1 MNGLLV
7 VNKPKNYTSRDVV
20 NVLNKVFNTKVIGHI
35 GTLDPLATGVLVCL
49 IGKYTKLNNLL
60 TMHNKEYIA
69 DFKLGILTDTLD
81 ATGRV
86 LDTSNKFIKKEKL
99 VRALKK
105 FKKTYMQEVPMYS
118 AIKVNGRKLY
128 DYARHDE
135 EVVPPK
141 KMVTIYDIELLDYE
155 YDDVKIRCTVSK
167 GTYIRAL
174 IRDICRYLKTYGVN
188 MERYPAP
195 EGFVEV
201 EKPHNDYTKSSWLHE
216 LINYYDN
223 RPEMLLLNEKEM
235 IEKWKSYL
243 DKGEPLPNTFDPNDP
258 KALQNAIKQTSYYKD
273 HIFGEDK

>member
-86 LDTSNKFIKKEKL
+86 LDTSNNFIKKEKL

-118 AIKVNGRKLY
+118 AVKVNGRKLY

-141 KMVTIYDIELLDYE
+141 KRVTIYDIELLDYE

-174 IRDICRYLKTYGVN
+174 IRDICQYLKTYGVMTGLVRTKIN
-188 MERYPAP
+188 DFKIEDAYTLDEIRNGNYKLLSL
-195 EGFVEV
+195 EDFLDFKVIDLDEDNLNRIKNGNIYCDRE
-201 EKPHNDYTKSSWLHE
+201 NDYVLFK
-216 LINYYDN
+216 Y
-223 RPEMLLLNEKEM
+223 LNEDIALYYRINEEELK
-235 IEKWKSYL
+235 
-243 DKGEPLPNTFDPNDP
+243 PLLMF
-258 KALQNAIKQTSYYKD
+258 
-273 HIFGEDK
+273 

>member
-20 NVLNKVFNTKVIGHI
+20 NVLNKVFNTKAIGHI

-86 LDTSNKFIKKEKL
+86 LDTSNNFIKKEKL

-118 AIKVNGRKLY
+118 AVKVNGRKLY

-141 KMVTIYDIELLDYE
+141 KRVTIYDIELLDYE

-174 IRDICRYLKTYGVN
+174 IRDICRYLKTYGVMTGLVRTKIN
-188 MERYPAP
+188 DFKIEDAYTLDEIRNGNYKLLSL
-195 EGFVEV
+195 EDFLDFKVIYLDEDNLNRIKNGNIYCDRE
-201 EKPHNDYTKSSWLHE
+201 NDYILFK
-216 LINYYDN
+216 Y
-223 RPEMLLLNEKEM
+223 LNEDIALYYRINEEELK
-235 IEKWKSYL
+235 
-243 DKGEPLPNTFDPNDP
+243 PLIMF
-258 KALQNAIKQTSYYKD
+258 
-273 HIFGEDK
+273 

>member
-20 NVLNKVFNTKVIGHI
+20 NALNKVFNTKAIGHI

-86 LDTSNKFIKKEKL
+86 LDTSNNFIKKEKL

-118 AIKVNGRKLY
+118 AVKVNGRKLY
-128 DYARHDE
+128 DYARHGE

-141 KMVTIYDIELLDYE
+141 KRVTIYDIELLDYE

-174 IRDICRYLKTYGVN
+174 IRDICQYLKTYGVMTGLVRTKIN
-188 MERYPAP
+188 DFKIEDAYTLDEIRNGNYKLLSL
-195 EGFVEV
+195 EDFLDFKVIDLDEDNLNKIKNGNIYCDRE
-201 EKPHNDYTKSSWLHE
+201 NDYILFK
-216 LINYYDN
+216 Y
-223 RPEMLLLNEKEM
+223 LNEDIALYYRINEEELK
-235 IEKWKSYL
+235 
-243 DKGEPLPNTFDPNDP
+243 PLIMF
-258 KALQNAIKQTSYYKD
+258 
-273 HIFGEDK
+273 

>member
-20 NVLNKVFNTKVIGHI
+20 NVLNKVFNTKAIGHI

-60 TMHNKEYIA
+60 TMHNKEYIV

-86 LDTSNKFIKKEKL
+86 LDTSNNFIKKEKL

-105 FKKTYMQEVPMYS
+105 FKKAYMQEVPMYS
-118 AIKVNGRKLY
+118 AVKVNGRKLY

-135 EVVPPK
+135 EIVPPK
-141 KMVTIYDIELLDYE
+141 KRVTIYDIELLDYE

-174 IRDICRYLKTYGVN
+174 IRDICQYLKTYGVMTGLVRTKIN
-188 MERYPAP
+188 DFKIEDAYTLDEIRNGDYKLLSL
-195 EGFVEV
+195 EDFLDFKVIDLDEDNLNKIKNGNIYCDRE
-201 EKPHNDYTKSSWLHE
+201 NDYILFK
-216 LINYYDN
+216 Y
-223 RPEMLLLNEKEM
+223 LNEDIALYYRINEEELK
-235 IEKWKSYL
+235 
-243 DKGEPLPNTFDPNDP
+243 PLIMF
-258 KALQNAIKQTSYYKD
+258 
-273 HIFGEDK
+273 

>member
-20 NVLNKVFNTKVIGHI
+20 NVLNKVFNTKAIGHI

-118 AIKVNGRKLY
+118 AVKVNGKKLY

-174 IRDICRYLKTYGVN
+174 IRDICEYLKTYGVMTGLVRTKIN
-188 MERYPAP
+188 DFKIEDAYTLDEIRNGNYKLLSL
-195 EGFVEV
+195 EDFLDFKVIDLDEDNLKRIKNGNIYCDRE
-201 EKPHNDYTKSSWLHE
+201 NDYILFK
-216 LINYYDN
+216 Y
-223 RPEMLLLNEKEM
+223 LNEDIALYYRINEEELK
-235 IEKWKSYL
+235 
-243 DKGEPLPNTFDPNDP
+243 PLIMF
-258 KALQNAIKQTSYYKD
+258 
-273 HIFGEDK
+273 

>member
-20 NVLNKVFNTKVIGHI
+20 NVLNKVFNTKAIGHI

-60 TMHNKEYIA
+60 TMHNKEYIV

-86 LDTSNKFIKKEKL
+86 LDTSNNFIKKEKL

-118 AIKVNGRKLY
+118 AVKVNGRKLY

-141 KMVTIYDIELLDYE
+141 KRVTIYDIELLDYE

-174 IRDICRYLKTYGVN
+174 IRDICEYLKTYGVMTGLVRTKIN
-188 MERYPAP
+188 DFKIEDAYTLDEIRNGDYKLLSL
-195 EGFVEV
+195 EDFLDFKVIDLDEDNLNKIKNGNIYCDRE
-201 EKPHNDYTKSSWLHE
+201 NDYVLFK
-216 LINYYDN
+216 Y
-223 RPEMLLLNEKEM
+223 LNEDIALYYRINEEELK
-235 IEKWKSYL
+235 
-243 DKGEPLPNTFDPNDP
+243 PLIMF
-258 KALQNAIKQTSYYKD
+258 
-273 HIFGEDK
+273 

>member
-20 NVLNKVFNTKVIGHI
+20 NVLNKVFNTKAIGHI

-60 TMHNKEYIA
+60 TMHKKEYIA

-118 AIKVNGRKLY
+118 AVKVNGRKLY

-141 KMVTIYDIELLDYE
+141 KMVIIYDIELLDYE

-174 IRDICRYLKTYGVN
+174 IRDICEYLKTYGVMTGLVRTKIN
-188 MERYPAP
+188 DFKIEDAYTLDEIRNGNYKLLSL
-195 EGFVEV
+195 EDFLDFKVIDLDENNLNRIKNGNIYCDRE
-201 EKPHNDYTKSSWLHE
+201 NDYILFK
-216 LINYYDN
+216 Y
-223 RPEMLLLNEKEM
+223 LNEDIALYYRINEEELK
-235 IEKWKSYL
+235 
-243 DKGEPLPNTFDPNDP
+243 PLIMF
-258 KALQNAIKQTSYYKD
+258 
-273 HIFGEDK
+273 

>member
-20 NVLNKVFNTKVIGHI
+20 NALNKVFNTKAIGHI

-60 TMHNKEYIA
+60 TMHNKEYIV

-86 LDTSNKFIKKEKL
+86 LDTSNNFIKKEKL

-118 AIKVNGRKLY
+118 AVKVNGRKLY
-128 DYARHDE
+128 DYARHGE

-141 KMVTIYDIELLDYE
+141 KRVTIYDIELLDYE

-174 IRDICRYLKTYGVN
+174 IRDICQYLKTYGVMTGLVRTKIN
-188 MERYPAP
+188 DFKIEDAYTLDEIRNGDYKLLSL
-195 EGFVEV
+195 EDFLDFKVIDLDEDNLNKIKNGNIYCDRE
-201 EKPHNDYTKSSWLHE
+201 NDYILFK
-216 LINYYDN
+216 Y
-223 RPEMLLLNEKEM
+223 LNEDIALYYRINEEELK
-235 IEKWKSYL
+235 
-243 DKGEPLPNTFDPNDP
+243 PLIMF
-258 KALQNAIKQTSYYKD
+258 
-273 HIFGEDK
+273 

>member
-20 NVLNKVFNTKVIGHI
+20 NVLNKVFNTKAIGHI

-118 AIKVNGRKLY
+118 AVKVNGRKLY

-174 IRDICRYLKTYGVN
+174 IRDICEYLKTYGVMTGLVRTKIN
-188 MERYPAP
+188 DFKIEDAYTLDEIRNGNYKLLSLGDFLDFKVIDLD
-195 EGFVEV
+195 EDNLNRIKNGNIYCDRE
-201 EKPHNDYTKSSWLHE
+201 NDYVLFK
-216 LINYYDN
+216 Y
-223 RPEMLLLNEKEM
+223 LNEDIALYYRINEEELK
-235 IEKWKSYL
+235 
-243 DKGEPLPNTFDPNDP
+243 PLIMF
-258 KALQNAIKQTSYYKD
+258 
-273 HIFGEDK
+273 

>member
-20 NVLNKVFNTKVIGHI
+20 NALNKVFNTKAIGHI

-86 LDTSNKFIKKEKL
+86 LDTSNNFIKKEKL

-105 FKKTYMQEVPMYS
+105 FKKTYMQEVPRYS
-118 AIKVNGRKLY
+118 AVKVNGRKLY

-141 KMVTIYDIELLDYE
+141 KRVTIYDIELLDYE

-174 IRDICRYLKTYGVN
+174 IRDICQYLKTYGVMTGLVRTKIN
-188 MERYPAP
+188 DFKIEDAYTLDEIRNGDYKLLSL
-195 EGFVEV
+195 EDFLDFKVIDLDEDNLNKIKNGNIYCDRE
-201 EKPHNDYTKSSWLHE
+201 NDYILFK
-216 LINYYDN
+216 Y
-223 RPEMLLLNEKEM
+223 LNENIALYYRINEEELK
-235 IEKWKSYL
+235 
-243 DKGEPLPNTFDPNDP
+243 PLIMF
-258 KALQNAIKQTSYYKD
+258 
-273 HIFGEDK
+273 

>member
-20 NVLNKVFNTKVIGHI
+20 NVLNKVFNTKAIGHI

-60 TMHNKEYIA
+60 TMHKKEYIA

-118 AIKVNGRKLY
+118 AVKVNGKKLY

-174 IRDICRYLKTYGVN
+174 IRDICEYLKTYGVMTGLVRTKIN
-188 MERYPAP
+188 DFKIEDAYTLDEIRNGNYKLLSL
-195 EGFVEV
+195 EDFLDFKVIDLDEDNLNRIKNGNIYSDRE
-201 EKPHNDYTKSSWLHE
+201 NDYILFK
-216 LINYYDN
+216 Y
-223 RPEMLLLNEKEM
+223 LNEDIALYYRINKE
-235 IEKWKSYL
+235 ELK
-243 DKGEPLPNTFDPNDP
+243 PLIMF
-258 KALQNAIKQTSYYKD
+258 
-273 HIFGEDK
+273 

>member
-20 NVLNKVFNTKVIGHI
+20 NVLNKVFNTKAIGHI

-135 EVVPPK
+135 DVVPPK
-141 KMVTIYDIELLDYE
+141 KMVTIYDIKLLDYE

-174 IRDICRYLKTYGVN
+174 IRDICEYLKTYGVMTGLVRTKIN
-188 MERYPAP
+188 DFKIEDAYTLDEIRNGNYKLLSL
-195 EGFVEV
+195 EDFLDFKVIDLDEDNLNRIKNGNIYCDRE
-201 EKPHNDYTKSSWLHE
+201 NDYVLFK
-216 LINYYDN
+216 Y
-223 RPEMLLLNEKEM
+223 LNEDIALYYRINEEELK
-235 IEKWKSYL
+235 
-243 DKGEPLPNTFDPNDP
+243 PLIMF
-258 KALQNAIKQTSYYKD
+258 
-273 HIFGEDK
+273 

>member
-20 NVLNKVFNTKVIGHI
+20 NVLNKVFNTKAIGHI

-60 TMHNKEYIA
+60 TMHNKEYIV

-86 LDTSNKFIKKEKL
+86 LDTSNNFIKKEKL

-118 AIKVNGRKLY
+118 AVKVNGRKLY

-141 KMVTIYDIELLDYE
+141 KRVTIYDIELLDYE

-174 IRDICRYLKTYGVN
+174 IRDICQYLKTYGVMTGLVRTKIN
-188 MERYPAP
+188 DFKIEDAYTLDEIRNGDYKLLSL
-195 EGFVEV
+195 EDFLDFKVIDLDEDNLNKIKNGNIYCDRE
-201 EKPHNDYTKSSWLHE
+201 NDYVLFK
-216 LINYYDN
+216 Y
-223 RPEMLLLNEKEM
+223 LNEDIALYYRINEEELK
-235 IEKWKSYL
+235 
-243 DKGEPLPNTFDPNDP
+243 PLIMF
-258 KALQNAIKQTSYYKD
+258 
-273 HIFGEDK
+273 

>member
-20 NVLNKVFNTKVIGHI
+20 NVLNKVFNTKAIGHI

-118 AIKVNGRKLY
+118 AVKVNGRKLY

-174 IRDICRYLKTYGVN
+174 IRDICEYLKTYGVMTGLVRTKIN
-188 MERYPAP
+188 DFKIEDAYTLDEIRNGNYKLLSL
-195 EGFVEV
+195 EDFLDFKVIDLDEDNLNRIKNGNIYCDRE
-201 EKPHNDYTKSSWLHE
+201 NDYVLFK
-216 LINYYDN
+216 Y
-223 RPEMLLLNEKEM
+223 LNEDIALYYRINEEELK
-235 IEKWKSYL
+235 
-243 DKGEPLPNTFDPNDP
+243 PLIMF
-258 KALQNAIKQTSYYKD
+258 
-273 HIFGEDK
+273 

>member
-20 NVLNKVFNTKVIGHI
+20 NVLNKVFNTKAIGHI

-60 TMHNKEYIA
+60 TMHKKEYIA

-86 LDTSNKFIKKEKL
+86 LDTSNKFIKKETL

-118 AIKVNGRKLY
+118 AVKVNGRKLY

-135 EVVPPK
+135 EVIPPK

-155 YDDVKIRCTVSK
+155 YDDVRIRCTVSK

-174 IRDICRYLKTYGVN
+174 IRDICEYLKTYGVMTGLVRTKIN
-188 MERYPAP
+188 DFKIEDAYTLDEIRNGNYKLLSL
-195 EGFVEV
+195 EDFLDFKVIDLDEDNLNRIKNGNIYCDRE
-201 EKPHNDYTKSSWLHE
+201 NDYILFK
-216 LINYYDN
+216 Y
-223 RPEMLLLNEKEM
+223 LNEDIALYYRINEEELK
-235 IEKWKSYL
+235 
-243 DKGEPLPNTFDPNDP
+243 PLIMF
-258 KALQNAIKQTSYYKD
+258 
-273 HIFGEDK
+273 

>member
-20 NVLNKVFNTKVIGHI
+20 NALNKVFNTKAIGHI

-60 TMHNKEYIA
+60 TMHNKEYIV

-86 LDTSNKFIKKEKL
+86 LDTSNNFIKKEKL

-118 AIKVNGRKLY
+118 AVKVNGRKLY

-135 EVVPPK
+135 EIVPPK
-141 KMVTIYDIELLDYE
+141 KRVTIYDIELLDYE

-174 IRDICRYLKTYGVN
+174 IRDICEYLKTYGVMTGLVRTKIN
-188 MERYPAP
+188 DFKIEDAYTLDEIRNGNYKLLSL
-195 EGFVEV
+195 EDFLDFKVIDLDEDNLNKIKNGNIYCDRE
-201 EKPHNDYTKSSWLHE
+201 NDYILFK
-216 LINYYDN
+216 Y
-223 RPEMLLLNEKEM
+223 LNEDIALYYRINEEELK
-235 IEKWKSYL
+235 
-243 DKGEPLPNTFDPNDP
+243 PLIMF
-258 KALQNAIKQTSYYKD
+258 
-273 HIFGEDK
+273 

>member
-20 NVLNKVFNTKVIGHI
+20 NVLNKVFNTKTIGHI

-60 TMHNKEYIA
+60 TMHKKEYIA

-86 LDTSNKFIKKEKL
+86 LDTSNKFIKKETL

-118 AIKVNGRKLY
+118 AVKVNGRKLY

-135 EVVPPK
+135 EVIPPK

-155 YDDVKIRCTVSK
+155 YDDVRIRCTVSK

-174 IRDICRYLKTYGVN
+174 IRDICEYLKTYGVMTGLVRTKIN
-188 MERYPAP
+188 DFKIEDAYTLDEIRNGNYKLLSL
-195 EGFVEV
+195 EDFLDFKVIDLDENNLNRIKNGNIYCDRE
-201 EKPHNDYTKSSWLHE
+201 NDYILFK
-216 LINYYDN
+216 Y
-223 RPEMLLLNEKEM
+223 LNEDIALYYRINEEELK
-235 IEKWKSYL
+235 
-243 DKGEPLPNTFDPNDP
+243 PLIMF
-258 KALQNAIKQTSYYKD
+258 
-273 HIFGEDK
+273 

>member
-20 NVLNKVFNTKVIGHI
+20 NVLNKVFNTKAIGHI

-60 TMHNKEYIA
+60 TMHNKEYIV

-86 LDTSNKFIKKEKL
+86 LDTSNNFIKKEKL
-99 VRALKK
+99 VRTLKK

-118 AIKVNGRKLY
+118 AVKVNGRKLY

-141 KMVTIYDIELLDYE
+141 KRVTIYDIELLDYE

-174 IRDICRYLKTYGVN
+174 IRDICQYLKTYGVMTGLVRTKIN
-188 MERYPAP
+188 DFKIEDAYTLDEIRNGDYKLLSL
-195 EGFVEV
+195 EDFLDFKVIDLDEDNLNRIKNGNIYCDRE
-201 EKPHNDYTKSSWLHE
+201 NDYVLFK
-216 LINYYDN
+216 Y
-223 RPEMLLLNEKEM
+223 LNENIALYYRINEEELK
-235 IEKWKSYL
+235 
-243 DKGEPLPNTFDPNDP
+243 PLIMF
-258 KALQNAIKQTSYYKD
+258 
-273 HIFGEDK
+273 

>member
-20 NVLNKVFNTKVIGHI
+20 NALNKVFNTKAIGHI

-60 TMHNKEYIA
+60 TMHNKEYIV

-86 LDTSNKFIKKEKL
+86 LDTSNNFIKKEKL

-118 AIKVNGRKLY
+118 AVKVNGRKLY

-141 KMVTIYDIELLDYE
+141 KRVTIYDIELLDYE

-174 IRDICRYLKTYGVN
+174 IRDICQYLKTYGVMTGLVRTKIN
-188 MERYPAP
+188 DFKIEDAYTLDEIRNGDYKLLSL
-195 EGFVEV
+195 EDFLDFKVIDLDEDNLNRIKNGNIYCDRE
-201 EKPHNDYTKSSWLHE
+201 NDYVLFK
-216 LINYYDN
+216 Y
-223 RPEMLLLNEKEM
+223 LNENIALYYRINEEELK
-235 IEKWKSYL
+235 
-243 DKGEPLPNTFDPNDP
+243 PLIMF
-258 KALQNAIKQTSYYKD
+258 
-273 HIFGEDK
+273 

>member
-20 NVLNKVFNTKVIGHI
+20 NVLNKVFNTKAIGHI

-60 TMHNKEYIA
+60 TMHNKEYIV

-86 LDTSNKFIKKEKL
+86 LDTSNNFIKKEKL

-118 AIKVNGRKLY
+118 AVKVNGRKLY

-135 EVVPPK
+135 EIVPPK
-141 KMVTIYDIELLDYE
+141 KRVTIYDIELLDYE

-174 IRDICRYLKTYGVN
+174 IRDICEYLKTYGVMTGLVRTKIN
-188 MERYPAP
+188 DFKIEDAYTLDEIRNGNYKLLSL
-195 EGFVEV
+195 EDFLDFKVIDLDEDNLNKIKNGNIYCDRE
-201 EKPHNDYTKSSWLHE
+201 NDYILFK
-216 LINYYDN
+216 Y
-223 RPEMLLLNEKEM
+223 LNEDIALYYRINEEELK
-235 IEKWKSYL
+235 
-243 DKGEPLPNTFDPNDP
+243 PLIMF
-258 KALQNAIKQTSYYKD
+258 
-273 HIFGEDK
+273 

>member
-118 AIKVNGRKLY
+118 AVKVNGRKLY

-174 IRDICRYLKTYGVN
+174 IRDICEYLKTYGVMTGLVRTKIN
-188 MERYPAP
+188 DFKIEDAYTLDEIRNGNYKLLSL
-195 EGFVEV
+195 EDFLDFKVIDLDEDNLNKIKNGNIYCDRE
-201 EKPHNDYTKSSWLHE
+201 NDYVLFK
-216 LINYYDN
+216 Y
-223 RPEMLLLNEKEM
+223 LNEDIALYYRINEEELK
-235 IEKWKSYL
+235 
-243 DKGEPLPNTFDPNDP
+243 PLIMF
-258 KALQNAIKQTSYYKD
+258 
-273 HIFGEDK
+273 

>member
-20 NVLNKVFNTKVIGHI
+20 NVLNKVFNTKAIGHI

-60 TMHNKEYIA
+60 TMHNKEYIV

-86 LDTSNKFIKKEKL
+86 LDTSNNFIKKEKL

-118 AIKVNGRKLY
+118 AVKVNGRKLY

-141 KMVTIYDIELLDYE
+141 KRVTIYDIELLDYE

-174 IRDICRYLKTYGVN
+174 IRDICQYLKTYGVMTGLVRTKIN
-188 MERYPAP
+188 DFKIEDAYTLDEIRNGDYKLLSL
-195 EGFVEV
+195 EDFLDFKVIDLDEDNLNRIKNGNIYCDRE
-201 EKPHNDYTKSSWLHE
+201 NDYVLFK
-216 LINYYDN
+216 Y
-223 RPEMLLLNEKEM
+223 LNEDIALYYRINEEELK
-235 IEKWKSYL
+235 
-243 DKGEPLPNTFDPNDP
+243 PLIMF
-258 KALQNAIKQTSYYKD
+258 
-273 HIFGEDK
+273 

>member
-20 NVLNKVFNTKVIGHI
+20 NALNKVFNTKAIGHI

-86 LDTSNKFIKKEKL
+86 LDTSNNFIKKEKL
-99 VRALKK
+99 IRALKK

-118 AIKVNGRKLY
+118 AVKVNGRKLY

-141 KMVTIYDIELLDYE
+141 KRVTIYDIELLDYE

-174 IRDICRYLKTYGVN
+174 IRDICQYLKTYGV
-188 MERYPAP
+188 MTGLVRT
-195 EGFVEV
+195 
-201 EKPHNDYTKSSWLHE
+201 KINDFKIEDAYTLDEIRNGDYKLLSLE
-216 LINYYDN
+216 DFLDFKVIDLDEDN
-223 RPEMLLLNEKEM
+223 LNRIKNGNIYCDRENAYILFKYLNEDIALYYRINEEELK
-235 IEKWKSYL
+235 
-243 DKGEPLPNTFDPNDP
+243 PLIMF
-258 KALQNAIKQTSYYKD
+258 
-273 HIFGEDK
+273 

>member
-20 NVLNKVFNTKVIGHI
+20 NALNKVFNTKAIGHI

-86 LDTSNKFIKKEKL
+86 LDTSNNFIKKEKL

-118 AIKVNGRKLY
+118 AVKVNGRKLY

-141 KMVTIYDIELLDYE
+141 KRVTIYDIELLDYE

-174 IRDICRYLKTYGVN
+174 IRDICQYLKTYGVMTGLVRTKIN
-188 MERYPAP
+188 DFKIEDAYTLDEIRNGDYKLLSL
-195 EGFVEV
+195 EDFLDFKVIDLDEDNLNRIKNGNIYCDRE
-201 EKPHNDYTKSSWLHE
+201 NDYILFK
-216 LINYYDN
+216 Y
-223 RPEMLLLNEKEM
+223 LNEAIALYYRINEEELK
-235 IEKWKSYL
+235 
-243 DKGEPLPNTFDPNDP
+243 PLIMF
-258 KALQNAIKQTSYYKD
+258 
-273 HIFGEDK
+273 

>member
-20 NVLNKVFNTKVIGHI
+20 NALNKVFNTKAIGHI

-86 LDTSNKFIKKEKL
+86 LDTSNNFIKKEKL

-118 AIKVNGRKLY
+118 AVKVNGRKLY
-128 DYARHDE
+128 DYARYDE

-141 KMVTIYDIELLDYE
+141 KRVTIYDIELLDYE

-174 IRDICRYLKTYGVN
+174 IRDICQYLKTYGVMTGLVRTKIN
-188 MERYPAP
+188 DFKIEDAYTLDEIRNGDYKLLSL
-195 EGFVEV
+195 EDFLDFKVIDLDEDNLNKIKNGNIYCDRE
-201 EKPHNDYTKSSWLHE
+201 NDYVLFK
-216 LINYYDN
+216 Y
-223 RPEMLLLNEKEM
+223 LNEDIALYYRINEEELK
-235 IEKWKSYL
+235 
-243 DKGEPLPNTFDPNDP
+243 PLIMF
-258 KALQNAIKQTSYYKD
+258 
-273 HIFGEDK
+273 

>member
-20 NVLNKVFNTKVIGHI
+20 NALNKVFNTKAIGHI

-86 LDTSNKFIKKEKL
+86 LDTSNKFIKKETL

-118 AIKVNGRKLY
+118 AVKVNGRKLY

-141 KMVTIYDIELLDYE
+141 KRVTIYDIELLDYE

-174 IRDICRYLKTYGVN
+174 IRDICQYLKTYGVMTGLVRTKIN
-188 MERYPAP
+188 DFKIEDAYTLDEIRNGDYKLLSL
-195 EGFVEV
+195 EDFLDFKVIDLDEDNLNRIKNGNIYCDRE
-201 EKPHNDYTKSSWLHE
+201 NDYILFK
-216 LINYYDN
+216 Y
-223 RPEMLLLNEKEM
+223 LNEDIALYYRINEEELK
-235 IEKWKSYL
+235 
-243 DKGEPLPNTFDPNDP
+243 PLIMF
-258 KALQNAIKQTSYYKD
+258 
-273 HIFGEDK
+273 

>member
-20 NVLNKVFNTKVIGHI
+20 NVLNKVFNTKAIGHI

-86 LDTSNKFIKKEKL
+86 LDTSNKFIKKETL

-118 AIKVNGRKLY
+118 AVKVNGRKLY

-135 EVVPPK
+135 AVIPPK

-174 IRDICRYLKTYGVN
+174 IRDICEYLKTYGVMTGLVRTKIN
-188 MERYPAP
+188 DFKI
-195 EGFVEV
+195 EGAYTLDEIRSGNYKLLSLEDFLDFKVIDLDENNLNRIKNGNIYCDR
-201 EKPHNDYTKSSWLHE
+201 ENDYILFK
-216 LINYYDN
+216 Y
-223 RPEMLLLNEKEM
+223 LNEDIALYYRINKE
-235 IEKWKSYL
+235 ELK
-243 DKGEPLPNTFDPNDP
+243 PLIMF
-258 KALQNAIKQTSYYKD
+258 
-273 HIFGEDK
+273 

>member
-20 NVLNKVFNTKVIGHI
+20 NALNKVFNTKAIGHI

-60 TMHNKEYIA
+60 TMHNKEYIV

-86 LDTSNKFIKKEKL
+86 LDTSNNFIKKEKL

-118 AIKVNGRKLY
+118 AVKVNGRKLY

-141 KMVTIYDIELLDYE
+141 KRVTIYDIELLDYE

-174 IRDICRYLKTYGVN
+174 IRDICQYLKTYGV
-188 MERYPAP
+188 MTGLVRT
-195 EGFVEV
+195 
-201 EKPHNDYTKSSWLHE
+201 KINDFKIEDAYTLDEIRNGDYKLLSLE
-216 LINYYDN
+216 DFLDFKVIDLDEDN
-223 RPEMLLLNEKEM
+223 LN
-235 IEKWKSYL
+235 
-243 DKGEPLPNTFDPNDP
+243 
-258 KALQNAIKQTSYYKD
+258 
-273 HIFGEDK
+273 

>member
-20 NVLNKVFNTKVIGHI
+20 NVLNKVFNTKAIGHI

-174 IRDICRYLKTYGVN
+174 IRDICEYLKTYGVMTGLVRTKIN
-188 MERYPAP
+188 DFKIEDAYTLDEIRNGNYKLLSL
-195 EGFVEV
+195 EDFLDFKVIDLDEDNLNRIKNGNIYCDRE
-201 EKPHNDYTKSSWLHE
+201 NDYVLFK
-216 LINYYDN
+216 Y
-223 RPEMLLLNEKEM
+223 LNEDIALYYRINEEELK
-235 IEKWKSYL
+235 
-243 DKGEPLPNTFDPNDP
+243 PLIMF
-258 KALQNAIKQTSYYKD
+258 
-273 HIFGEDK
+273 

>member
-20 NVLNKVFNTKVIGHI
+20 NALNKVFNTKAIGHI

-60 TMHNKEYIA
+60 TMHNKEYIV

-86 LDTSNKFIKKEKL
+86 LDTSNNFIKKEKL

-118 AIKVNGRKLY
+118 AVKVNGRKLY
-128 DYARHDE
+128 DYARHGE

-141 KMVTIYDIELLDYE
+141 KKVTIYDIELLDYE

-174 IRDICRYLKTYGVN
+174 IRDICQYLKTYGVMTGLVRTKIN
-188 MERYPAP
+188 DFKIEDAYTLDEIRNGNYKLLSL
-195 EGFVEV
+195 EDFLDFKVIDLDEDNLNKIKNGNIYCDRE
-201 EKPHNDYTKSSWLHE
+201 NDYILFK
-216 LINYYDN
+216 Y
-223 RPEMLLLNEKEM
+223 LNEDIALYYRINEEELK
-235 IEKWKSYL
+235 
-243 DKGEPLPNTFDPNDP
+243 PLIMF
-258 KALQNAIKQTSYYKD
+258 
-273 HIFGEDK
+273 

>member
-20 NVLNKVFNTKVIGHI
+20 NVLNKVFNTKAIGHI

-86 LDTSNKFIKKEKL
+86 LDTSNNFIKKEKL

-118 AIKVNGRKLY
+118 AVKVNGRKLY

-141 KMVTIYDIELLDYE
+141 KRVTIYDIELLDYE

-174 IRDICRYLKTYGVN
+174 IRDICEYLKTYGVMTGLVRTKIN
-188 MERYPAP
+188 DFKIEDAYTLDEIRNGNYKLLSL
-195 EGFVEV
+195 EDFLDFKVIDLDEDNLNKIKNGNIYCDRE
-201 EKPHNDYTKSSWLHE
+201 NDYILFK
-216 LINYYDN
+216 Y
-223 RPEMLLLNEKEM
+223 LNENIALYYRINEEELK
-235 IEKWKSYL
+235 
-243 DKGEPLPNTFDPNDP
+243 PLIMF
-258 KALQNAIKQTSYYKD
+258 
-273 HIFGEDK
+273 

>member
-20 NVLNKVFNTKVIGHI
+20 NVLNKVFNTKAIGHI

-86 LDTSNKFIKKEKL
+86 LDTSNNFIKKEKL

-118 AIKVNGRKLY
+118 AVKVNGRKLY

-135 EVVPPK
+135 EVMPPK
-141 KMVTIYDIELLDYE
+141 KRVTIYDIELLDYE

-174 IRDICRYLKTYGVN
+174 IRDICQYLKTYGVMTGLVRTKIN
-188 MERYPAP
+188 DFKIEDAYTLDEIRNGDYKLLSL
-195 EGFVEV
+195 EDFLDFKVIDLDEDNLNRIKNGNIYCDRE
-201 EKPHNDYTKSSWLHE
+201 NDYILFK
-216 LINYYDN
+216 Y
-223 RPEMLLLNEKEM
+223 LNENIALYYRINEEELK
-235 IEKWKSYL
+235 
-243 DKGEPLPNTFDPNDP
+243 PLIMF
-258 KALQNAIKQTSYYKD
+258 
-273 HIFGEDK
+273 

>member
-20 NVLNKVFNTKVIGHI
+20 NVLNKVFNTKAIGHI

-174 IRDICRYLKTYGVN
+174 IRDICEYLKTYGVMTGLVRTKIN
-188 MERYPAP
+188 DFKIEDAYTLDEIRNGNYKLLSL
-195 EGFVEV
+195 EDFLDFKVIDLDEDNLNKIKNGNIYCDRE
-201 EKPHNDYTKSSWLHE
+201 NDYVLFK
-216 LINYYDN
+216 Y
-223 RPEMLLLNEKEM
+223 LNEDIALYYRINEEELK
-235 IEKWKSYL
+235 
-243 DKGEPLPNTFDPNDP
+243 PLIMF
-258 KALQNAIKQTSYYKD
+258 
-273 HIFGEDK
+273 

>member
-20 NVLNKVFNTKVIGHI
+20 NVLNKVFNTKAIGHI

-86 LDTSNKFIKKEKL
+86 LDTSNKFIKKETL

-118 AIKVNGRKLY
+118 AVKVNGRKLY

-135 EVVPPK
+135 EVIPPK

-155 YDDVKIRCTVSK
+155 YDDVRIRCTVSK

-174 IRDICRYLKTYGVN
+174 IRDICEYLKTYGVMTGLVRTKIN
-188 MERYPAP
+188 DFKIEDAYTLDEIRNGNYKLLSL
-195 EGFVEV
+195 EDFLDFKVIDLDENNLNRIKNGNIYCDRE
-201 EKPHNDYTKSSWLHE
+201 NDYILFK
-216 LINYYDN
+216 Y
-223 RPEMLLLNEKEM
+223 LNEDIALYYRINEEELK
-235 IEKWKSYL
+235 
-243 DKGEPLPNTFDPNDP
+243 PLIMF
-258 KALQNAIKQTSYYKD
+258 
-273 HIFGEDK
+273 

>member
-20 NVLNKVFNTKVIGHI
+20 NVLNKVFNTKTIGHI

-135 EVVPPK
+135 DVVPPK

-174 IRDICRYLKTYGVN
+174 IRDICEYLKTYGVMTGLVRTKIN
-188 MERYPAP
+188 DFKIEDAYTLDEIRNGNYKLLSL
-195 EGFVEV
+195 EDFLDFKVIDLDEDNLNRIKNGNIYCDRE
-201 EKPHNDYTKSSWLHE
+201 NDYALFK
-216 LINYYDN
+216 Y
-223 RPEMLLLNEKEM
+223 LNEDIALYYRINEEELK
-235 IEKWKSYL
+235 
-243 DKGEPLPNTFDPNDP
+243 PLIMF
-258 KALQNAIKQTSYYKD
+258 
-273 HIFGEDK
+273 

>member
-20 NVLNKVFNTKVIGHI
+20 NVLNKVFNTKAIGHI

-60 TMHNKEYIA
+60 TMHNKEYIV

-86 LDTSNKFIKKEKL
+86 LDTSNNFIKKEKL

-118 AIKVNGRKLY
+118 AVKVNGKKLY

-141 KMVTIYDIELLDYE
+141 KRVTIYDIELLDYE

-174 IRDICRYLKTYGVN
+174 IRDICQYLKTYGV
-188 MERYPAP
+188 MTGLVRT
-195 EGFVEV
+195 
-201 EKPHNDYTKSSWLHE
+201 KINDFKIEDAYTLDEIRNGDYKLLSLE
-216 LINYYDN
+216 DFLDFKVIDLDEDN
-223 RPEMLLLNEKEM
+223 LNRIKNGNIYCDRENAYILFKYLNEDIALYYRINEEELK
-235 IEKWKSYL
+235 
-243 DKGEPLPNTFDPNDP
+243 PLIMF
-258 KALQNAIKQTSYYKD
+258 
-273 HIFGEDK
+273 

>member
-20 NVLNKVFNTKVIGHI
+20 NVLNKVFNTKAIGHI

-118 AIKVNGRKLY
+118 AVKVNGRKLY

-174 IRDICRYLKTYGVN
+174 IRDICEYLKTYGVMTGLVRTKIN
-188 MERYPAP
+188 DFKIEDAYTLDEIRNGNYKLLSL
-195 EGFVEV
+195 EDFLDFKVIDLDEDNLNKIKNGNIYCDRE
-201 EKPHNDYTKSSWLHE
+201 NDYVLFK
-216 LINYYDN
+216 Y
-223 RPEMLLLNEKEM
+223 LNEDIALYYRINEEELK
-235 IEKWKSYL
+235 
-243 DKGEPLPNTFDPNDP
+243 PLIMF
-258 KALQNAIKQTSYYKD
+258 
-273 HIFGEDK
+273 

>member
-20 NVLNKVFNTKVIGHI
+20 NALNKVFNTKAIGHI

-60 TMHNKEYIA
+60 TMHNKEYIV

-86 LDTSNKFIKKEKL
+86 LDTSNNFIKKEKL

-118 AIKVNGRKLY
+118 AVKVNGRKLY

-141 KMVTIYDIELLDYE
+141 KRVTIYDIELLDYE

-174 IRDICRYLKTYGVN
+174 IRDICQYLKTYGVMTGLVRTKIN
-188 MERYPAP
+188 DFKIEDAYTLDEIRNGDYKLLSL
-195 EGFVEV
+195 EDFLDFKVIDLDEDNLNRIKNGNIYCDRE
-201 EKPHNDYTKSSWLHE
+201 NDYILFK
-216 LINYYDN
+216 Y
-223 RPEMLLLNEKEM
+223 LNEDIALYYRINEEELK
-235 IEKWKSYL
+235 
-243 DKGEPLPNTFDPNDP
+243 PLIMF
-258 KALQNAIKQTSYYKD
+258 
-273 HIFGEDK
+273 

>member
-20 NVLNKVFNTKVIGHI
+20 NVLNKVFNTKAIGHI

-86 LDTSNKFIKKEKL
+86 LDTSNKFIKKETL

-118 AIKVNGRKLY
+118 AVKVNGKKLY

-141 KMVTIYDIELLDYE
+141 KMVTIYDIELLEYE
-155 YDDVKIRCTVSK
+155 YDDVRIRCTVSK

-174 IRDICRYLKTYGVN
+174 IRDICEYLKTYGVMTGLVRTKIN
-188 MERYPAP
+188 DFKIEDAYTLDDIRNGNYKLLSL
-195 EGFVEV
+195 EDFLDFKVIDLDEDNLKRIKNGNIYCDRE
-201 EKPHNDYTKSSWLHE
+201 NDYILFK
-216 LINYYDN
+216 Y
-223 RPEMLLLNEKEM
+223 LNEDIALYYRINEEELK
-235 IEKWKSYL
+235 
-243 DKGEPLPNTFDPNDP
+243 PLIMF
-258 KALQNAIKQTSYYKD
+258 
-273 HIFGEDK
+273 